1 MFRLLVSRFKEGVH
15 QTDDQKETALV
26 RIIQRSSALRDQY
39 ESAQI
44 LLLEG
49 SADGD
54 DRSGDEQQ
62 DPLRI
67 AARLGDVGMCRLLIC
82 IGKMNPLSALRRD
95 DDGQMV
101 LKEETS
107 ENEQNRFAILQLL
120 RAHADAVSTSSP
132 GHHPGS
138 KS

>member
-1 MFRLLVSRFKEGVH
+1 L
-15 QTDDQKETALV
+15 
-26 RIIQRSSALRDQY
+26 
-39 ESAQI
+39 AQI
-44 LLLEG
+44 LLLKG
-49 SADGD
+49 SANRD

-62 DPLRI
+62 DALRI
-67 AARLGDVGMCRLLIC
+67 GVRLGDLEMCRLLIC
-82 IGKMNPLSALRRD
+82 IGKMNPLSALRLD
-95 DDGQMV
+95 GDGQMV

-107 ENEQNRFAILQLL
+107 ENEQNMFTILQLL